1 MSREGGLLRL
11 AGAALVLCLLI
22 SGCSLLEREYR
33 VVTPHSHSYWEDAD
47 KNALRV
53 SGGQELVNA
62 LLLLVENRQETVR
75 VHLSEEDASSVQAR
89 LEAARDELFQE
100 IPAGAYALE
109 DVAWTTQAQR
119 DYWEVELTLTY
130 RRTAEEEDA
139 IIDASSSNAVYDL
152 IPFALEEQRQCLAVR
167 FARLEQSPEELVA
180 GILDLQYPAEEQVPE
195 GEGTADD
202 ETLSVDPPEDP
213 EAPSAEEESPS
224 EETEQQ
230 APPWQV
236 CLYPDNENAGIV
248 EILFWE

>member
-1 MSREGGLLRL
+1 MSRLLPGL
-11 AGAALVLCLLI
+11 AGAALALCLLLG
-22 SGCSLLEREYR
+22 GCGLLEREYR

-47 KNALRV
+47 KDALRV

-75 VHLSEEDASSVQAR
+75 VHLYEEDAAGVR
-89 LEAARDELFQE
+89 TRMEAAREEVLQE
-100 IPAGAYALE
+100 TPAGAYALE
-109 DVAWTTQAQR
+109 DVRWTTQAQR

-180 GILDLQYPAEEQVPE
+180 GILALQYPAEAEE
-195 GEGTADD
+195 I
-202 ETLSVDPPEDP
+202 PPEEGAPENPAEDP
-213 EAPSAEEESPS
+213 AETAPEVPS
-224 EETEQQ
+224 EMEIPPEET
-230 APPWQV
+230 APRDPPWQV
-236 CLYPDNENAGIV
+236 CLYPNNENAGIV